1 MDKVSGL
8 RSIRREFRPLGN
20 LCFFLTDLSF
30 KIFLTQTANFSH
42 VWLSTVYHHY
52 IFHIQNIFTLNLND
66 FLTKLKTQNRL
77 RNRCVNLV
85 SYPKKTHILTPTE
98 CYQLDLY
105 FANIWRGNDAAL
117 AYTRYFT
124 MNNTEQHFYTA
135 FLFKNDIWFAKI
147 YAQLAEQYF
156 IATLQLKSQQIS
168 KVYTSTIRI
177 MCNWLITIS

>member
-66 FLTKLKTQNRL
+66 FLTKLKTPNRL

-85 SYPKKTHILTPTE
+85 SYPKQTHILTPTE